1 MAEIT
6 RDELLKLISVKQ
18 ANDGGWRVDAVRGD
32 VSSNVMGNVEGY
44 VRGSVGG
51 DVGGTVWGNVVGSV
65 LGYVVGNVEG
75 NVLGAVGGDVGGNV
89 GGHVLG
95 DVWGDVKGCVMGN
108 VGSVGNTVVG
118 DVTGDVGGSVMGT
131 VVGGVRNE
139 VSVQSCGRLA
149 SQQQMYWVSL
159 VGWEVWD
166 AWYASRA
173 DVRSAADGVVAA
185 SQKMAAANHAERS
198 AWLAM
203 KEAARASPLFS
214 EDSHAHHRAERITR
228 E

>member
-1 MAEIT
+1 MC
-6 RDELLKLISVKQ
+6 
-18 ANDGGWRVDAVRGD
+18 
-32 VSSNVMGNVEGY
+32 GNVL
-44 VRGSVGG
+44 G
-51 DVGGTVWGNVVGSV
+51 DVGGKVFGSV
-65 LGYVVGNVEG
+65 C
-75 NVLGAVGGDVGGNV
+75 GAVYSNYQ
-89 GGHVLG
+89 LG
-95 DVWGDVKGCVMGN
+95 LV
-108 VGSVGNTVVG
+108 
-118 DVTGDVGGSVMGT
+118 
-131 VVGGVRNE
+131 
-139 VSVQSCGRLA
+139 A

-185 SQKMAAANHAERS
+185 SQKMAAANTAERS

-203 KEAARASPLFS
+203 KDAARASPLFN

>member
-1 MAEIT
+1 MEGDMDGNEEINWNNTGDYAHLLSLISVHRGTKVDEAEVEIT
-6 RDELLKLISVKQ
+6 RDELLGLISVKR
-18 ANDGGWRVDAVRGD
+18 AGGGQWCVVDVRGE
-32 VSSNVMGNVEGY
+32 VHGNVCGN
-44 VRGSVGG
+44 VLG
-51 DVGGTVWGNVVGSV
+51 DVGGKVFGSV
-65 LGYVVGNVEG
+65 C
-75 NVLGAVGGDVGGNV
+75 GAVYSNYQ
-89 GGHVLG
+89 LG
-95 DVWGDVKGCVMGN
+95 LV
-108 VGSVGNTVVG
+108 
-118 DVTGDVGGSVMGT
+118 
-131 VVGGVRNE
+131 
-139 VSVQSCGRLA
+139 A

-185 SQKMAAANHAERS
+185 SQKMAAANTAERS

-203 KEAARASPLFS
+203 KDAARASPLFN